1 MLLVWLIAI
10 KQMLQF
16 DSYDYIG
23 LTVRLFTIKSKWRH
37 TLSKLT
43 QHWNFCLTVYKCN
56 VSYQRYKCW
65 TNREIAFVDNCG
77 QSVDFVLIQI
87 LFIWLDLYASSF
99 SFINSMFNFY
109 FYFRRLCIPVTF
121 LGRLCGPAVSN
132 FCPAATPERYCAWRS

>member
-87 LFIWLDLYASSF
+87 LLFGWIYMPVLFHLSTPCSIFFLFSQALYPS
-99 SFINSMFNFY
+99 Y
-109 FYFRRLCIPVTF
+109 FPWSTLWSRRFELLPSCNT
-121 LGRLCGPAVSN
+121 
-132 FCPAATPERYCAWRS
+132 